1 MKLRLIATAAAAIA
15 LTGCG
20 GGTTRQPPI
29 TVFPDMR
36 WQGRYDPQE
45 RSDFFADHLASRR
58 PVEGTV
64 PRGRLRDD
72 QTGFFTGVVNNQYI
86 GRNPMTIDENLM
98 HTGQRRFNTYC
109 SPCHD
114 RTGQGRGVVAQRA
127 TWIPTNLHEARVKQ
141 FNDGEIFNVITMGRR
156 SMPSYRFQV
165 TEDDRWA
172 IVAYVRALQRTTSNT
187 LDDMPADRR
196 AALQAEA
203 ARMADEMAKAEAAAK
218 EAAAKAAAEAA
229 ALNSGTP
236 APAQQTPGQQTPA
249 QQPAPQQTPAQPAT
263 PPAGQVK

>member
-1 MKLRLIATAAAAIA
+1 MRLRLMATAAAAIA

-20 GGTTRQPPI
+20 GGTTRQPPVM
-29 TVFPDMR
+29 VFPDMR
-36 WQGRYDPQE
+36 SQERYDPQE
-45 RSDFFADHLASRR
+45 RSDFFSDGLASRR

-64 PRGRLRDD
+64 ARGGMKDD
-72 QTGFFTGVVNNQYI
+72 ATGMFTGIVNTQYV
-86 GRNPMTIDENLM
+86 GRNPLTIDENLM
-98 HTGQRRFNTYC
+98 ATGQRRFNTYC

-156 SMPSYRFQV
+156 SMPSYRFQT
-165 TEDDRWA
+165 TENDRWA

-187 LDDMPADRR
+187 LDDMPADQRS
-196 AALQAEA
+196 ALQAEA
-203 ARMADEMAKAEAAAK
+203 VRMAEEQAKAEAAAK

-229 ALNSGTP
+229 ALQQQAGGQP
-236 APAQQTPGQQTPA
+236 AAPGQQGQPA
-249 QQPAPQQTPAQPAT
+249 QQPNPGQTS
-263 PPAGQVK
+263 PAGQVK

>member
-15 LTGCG
+15 LTGCA
-20 GGTTRQPPI
+20 GGTSRQPPV

-45 RSDFFADHLASRR
+45 RSDYFGDKLASRR

-64 PRGRLRDD
+64 ARGRLIDD
-72 QTGFFTGVVNNQYI
+72 ETGHFTGVVNGQYV
-86 GRNPMTIDENLM
+86 GRNPLTIDENVML
-98 HTGQRRFNTYC
+98 TGQRRFNTYC

-114 RTGQGRGVVAQRA
+114 QTGQGRGMVAQRA

-156 SMPSYRFQV
+156 SMPPYRFQV

-172 IVAYVRALQRTTSNT
+172 IVAYVRALQRTSSNT
-187 LDDMPADRR
+187 LQDMPADQQSS
-196 AALQAEA
+196 LKAEA
-203 ARMADEMAKAEAAAK
+203 DRMAEELAKAEAAAK

-229 ALNSGTP
+229 ALMQQSGVKP
-236 APAQQTPGQQTPA
+236 AQPQQQPQQQTP
-249 QQPAPQQTPAQPAT
+249 